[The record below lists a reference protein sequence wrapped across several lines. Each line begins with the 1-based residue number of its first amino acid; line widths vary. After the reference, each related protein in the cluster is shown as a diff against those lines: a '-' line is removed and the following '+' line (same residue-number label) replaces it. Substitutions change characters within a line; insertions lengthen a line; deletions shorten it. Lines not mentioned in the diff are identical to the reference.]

1 MYYVYIFIIFIIIN
15 DLLSFVKMNF
25 VTGGSVVII
34 CFFSLYSS
42 ALVIQQAGDRTRN
55 AGNPGIYSVIII
67 ATTLPGGTGKNKY
80 QHT

>member
-1 MYYVYIFIIFIIIN
+1 M
-15 DLLSFVKMNF
+15 
-25 VTGGSVVII
+25 
-34 CFFSLYSS
+34 FFLLYSS
-42 ALVIQQAGDRTRN
+42 ALVIQHAGDRTRN